1 MLDPG
6 PRNRT
11 LAEVLAALH
20 EHFSTTTR
28 LDRRADVFRVGHEAG
43 MRFARICVLDK
54 LTSEAGHTDASAPS
68 RRRDRRRE
76 KASLQAI
83 EARLTAEIIT
93 ATKRDPEYDA
103 GYRSGVELALRYV
116 ALVGADLDM
125 EEASAAN
132 TEAPREAG
140 RRRGVPAT
148 RTFALCDE
156 EWARR

>member
-54 LTSEAGHTDASAPS
+54 LTSEAGHTDASVPR

-83 EARLTAEIIT
+83 EGRLTDEIIW

-103 GYRSGVELALRYV
+103 GYISGVELALRYV
-116 ALVGADLDM
+116 ALARTNLAM
-125 EEASAAN
+125 EEAAISCR
-132 TEAPREAG
+132 PVSSPG
-140 RRRGVPAT
+140 WVG
-148 RTFALCDE
+148 
-156 EWARR
+156 